1 MPQTIQASPYLKM
14 GNAQIQHFLSVCFPY
29 LSTKSHHDSLTDELI
44 DGRLS
49 RGLLGLAGDQR
60 VLHVRRHV
68 QLEREREV
76 GVHLAGHCHDV

>member
-1 MPQTIQASPYLKM
+1 MPKYNTFYQCV
-14 GNAQIQHFLSVCFPY
+14 SVFP